1 MTTKLSDTT
10 ITNKLIA
17 EFMEYPYR
25 YSDTGIISGT
35 ERWEVGIG
43 HWWCTVDELLFDSS
57 WDWLMPVVDK
67 IENETG
73 WELIMYSNDCHWN
86 KFGDFIND
94 TEIHYVG
101 DRKESVYKAVVEFI
115 NWYNQN
121 KKQASYGNEQ
131 RQTRCCL
138 YRYIFLLTW
147 HPDFVGAENY

>member
-57 WDWLMPVVDK
+57 WDWLMPVVEK
-67 IENETG
+67 IEYMLHDDIVITIEYKTCVIPVVAGTFATG
-73 WELIMYSNDCHWN
+73 GFDISV
-86 KFGDFIND
+86 
-94 TEIHYVG
+94 VG
-101 DRKESVYKAVVEFI
+101 STKLDACYKAVVEFI
-115 NWYNQN
+115 KWYN
-121 KKQASYGNEQ
+121 KQKIS
-131 RQTRCCL
+131 
-138 YRYIFLLTW
+138 
-147 HPDFVGAENY
+147 